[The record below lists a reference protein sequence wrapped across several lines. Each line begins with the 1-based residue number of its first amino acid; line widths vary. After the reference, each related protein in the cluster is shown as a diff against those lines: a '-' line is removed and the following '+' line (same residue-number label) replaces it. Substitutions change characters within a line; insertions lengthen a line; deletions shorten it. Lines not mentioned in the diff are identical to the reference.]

1 MFRIFA
7 IIFLHLAGIC
17 LAQNSSLPKNCTTEI
32 RRIDEDYLIYNSTRT
47 ARTSFAGQNRPWY
60 ITLAVTDR
68 RRPDIV
74 FGGVDTSQELSTFIS
89 VHKTLADR
97 KNSDIRVCPSMLEAS
112 NRTSENPPDMD
123 APENTSYE
131 NHSCKGVVSEK
142 CIGEFENSTH
152 GIPADAT
159 KCPSLY
165 SLDLS
170 DECRALLSISQS
182 ISEPSL
188 GCLTMCA
195 NYNVSA
201 IPRNFSSARC
211 SLDKMP
217 YLDLP
222 EDYLTFGSGLW
233 TGLIGDEDRK
243 DFDKYDLR
251 VQQTIPLLISAA
263 GTNRL
268 ICIAPDQVVPGS
280 RKPQLKL
287 EEDEPEEDENKAS
300 RAGGLGAAI
309 FLGVGAMIFSLL

>member
-1 MFRIFA
+1 MLRLFA
-7 IIFLHLAGIC
+7 VIFLHLAGIC
-17 LAQNSSLPKNCTTEI
+17 LAQNSSLPKDCTTEI
-32 RRIDEDYLIYNSTRT
+32 RRIDEGYLIYNSTRT

-68 RRPDIV
+68 RGPGIV

-123 APENTSYE
+123 ASENTSYE

-170 DECRALLSISQS
+170 DECRALLSISQ
-182 ISEPSL
+182 
-188 GCLTMCA
+188 T
-195 NYNVSA
+195 

-268 ICIAPDQVVPGS
+268 ICIAPDKVVPGS
-280 RKPQLKL
+280 RKPQLEL
-287 EEDEPEEDENKAS
+287 EGDDDEPEEDENSAS

-309 FLGVGAMIFSLL
+309 LLGVGAMIFSLL